1 MYMYFVISQNQSNQ
15 LISKLTV
22 LSPQLYEG
30 GI

>member
-1 MYMYFVISQNQSNQ
+1 MYFVIFQNQSNQ

-22 LSPQLYEG
+22 LPPHLYEG